1 MEPDMTCDDA
11 HQHTADYMTGR
22 LPDDMRAALEEHL
35 DTCQECAAQLASLP
49 EMWTRLRELPEPLPD
64 SAAMRARFRVML
76 AEHEHESPA
85 RRLRG
90 GVRAWFWAPA
100 VRPVWASAFSAAA
113 LVAGVGLGRYMS
125 APPPIGP
132 GDVAALRAEVGD
144 LRQMV
149 SLSLLQQ
156 QSASERLKGVAWAA
170 DLGGAGTPVVSALLE
185 TLANDPNVN
194 VRLASVDALR
204 RFAERDAVRA
214 GAVDALG
221 RQTSPLVQM
230 ALIDFV
236 VEARLAAA
244 KDTLSR
250 LAMDDSVHETV
261 RARAERGLR
270 EVSS

>member
-1 MEPDMTCDDA
+1 
-11 HQHTADYMTGR
+11 
-22 LPDDMRAALEEHL
+22 
-35 DTCQECAAQLASLP
+35 
-49 EMWTRLRELPEPLPD
+49 
-64 SAAMRARFRVML
+64 MRARFRVMV
-76 AEHEHESPA
+76 ADHEREAGVP
-85 RRLRG
+85 RRRE
-90 GVRAWFWAPA
+90 GVFAWFWSPA
-100 VRPVWASAFSAAA
+100 VRPAWAGALGAAA
-113 LVAGVGLGRYMS
+113 LVAGVGLGRYTS
-125 APPPIGP
+125 TPPIAS
-132 GDVAALRAEVGD
+132 GDLAALRAEVGD

-170 DLGGAGTPVVSALLE
+170 DLGGSGTAVVSALLE

-204 RFAERDAVRA
+204 RFAERDAVRS
-214 GAVDALG
+214 GAIEALG

-236 VEARLAAA
+236 VEARLTAA

-250 LAMDDSVHETV
+250 LAMDDAVHKTV

-270 EVSS
+270 EVS